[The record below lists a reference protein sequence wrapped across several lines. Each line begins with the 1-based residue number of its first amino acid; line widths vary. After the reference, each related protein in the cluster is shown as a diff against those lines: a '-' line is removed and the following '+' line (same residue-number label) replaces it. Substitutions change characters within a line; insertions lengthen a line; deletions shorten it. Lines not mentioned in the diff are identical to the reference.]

1 MSSVYGLLVAR
12 EAIHKLPTYMAI
24 EYAGIV
30 LIAFIIGFAKG
41 FRKVA
46 WGGFYWLLAC
56 VGFIFAYKYLGNKN
70 LIAKMFTGKLEGVA
84 SFAWTFTLAIASVLV
99 SLILYGIFG
108 AIFRPRE
115 VLAKDDEVDV
125 DEYGFEYEEEWENDD
140 LRDQEEIVVVKGGG
154 KPKFFG
160 RLAGG
165 FMAVVNAGAILAV
178 ITAIFLLVI
187 NATALK
193 QGYMGAIFEV
203 RISNVLLNY
212 VLAYALDC
220 ITIGIIMVIAYK
232 GYKTGFVGSARAVL
246 ATFGVIAVVVIAF
259 ALPFTKFAEFHFIK
273 SLVGRC
279 TSLYAKVR
287 PEFRGILGK
296 LTAGGIMAVA
306 GAVVV
311 LLINFLLKKA
321 AENVEN
327 ANAIRVIDGIL
338 ATVLYLII
346 GAAVVAVFW
355 AVMYVLTYSGVI
367 GVTGAFNENASL
379 SKEFFHLAETY
390 LKGFADKFLLK
401 FRGH

>member
-1 MSSVYGLLVAR
+1 MHHDY
-12 EAIHKLPTYMAI
+12 
-24 EYAGIV
+24 
-30 LIAFIIGFAKG
+30 
-41 FRKVA
+41 RK
-46 WGGFYWLLAC
+46 Y
-56 VGFIFAYKYLGNKN
+56 
-70 LIAKMFTGKLEGVA
+70 
-84 SFAWTFTLAIASVLV
+84 
-99 SLILYGIFG
+99 
-108 AIFRPRE
+108 
-115 VLAKDDEVDV
+115 
-125 DEYGFEYEEEWENDD
+125 
-140 LRDQEEIVVVKGGG
+140 RD
-154 KPKFFG
+154 
-160 RLAGG
+160 
-165 FMAVVNAGAILAV
+165 
-178 ITAIFLLVI
+178 
-187 NATALK
+187 
-193 QGYMGAIFEV
+193 
-203 RISNVLLNY
+203 
-212 VLAYALDC
+212 
-220 ITIGIIMVIAYK
+220 
-232 GYKTGFVGSARAVL
+232 
-246 ATFGVIAVVVIAF
+246 
-259 ALPFTKFAEFHFIK
+259 
-273 SLVGRC
+273 
-279 TSLYAKVR
+279 AKVR